1 MVRIDCFHCCGPGS
15 TPGLETEI
23 PHQAALHHGKKK
35 RKEKR
40 NLGWMITRLTTF
52 GPYQVLI
59 PYSASGP
66 VPVVR
71 FGDHQLKKKTISR
84 SKDTTAPWKVCTVVN
99 ALVFQKTSVYL
110 NR

>member
-1 MVRIDCFHCCGPGS
+1 MAQVQSLVWKLRSHIKLLY
-15 TPGLETEI
+15 TI
-23 PHQAALHHGKKK
+23 VKKE
-35 RKEKR
+35 KEKR
-40 NLGWMITRLTTF
+40 NLGWMITRLMTF
-52 GPYQVLI
+52 GIYQVLI

-71 FGDHQLKKKTISR
+71 SGDHQLKKKTISR
-84 SKDTTAPWKVCTVVN
+84 SKDTTAPRKVCTVVN